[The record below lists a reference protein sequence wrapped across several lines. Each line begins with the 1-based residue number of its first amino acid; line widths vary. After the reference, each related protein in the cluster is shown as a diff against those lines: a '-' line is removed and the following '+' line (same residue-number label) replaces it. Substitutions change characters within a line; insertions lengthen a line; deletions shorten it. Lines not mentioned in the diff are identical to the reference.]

1 MGRNVNCAR
10 AAQPSRA
17 DSSFAFFLFGDAQK
31 TRAFSPKGK
40 IQNFRFGGALHVTVL
55 IFPRRKMH
63 DGNLSRK
70 YFLVSAYFLRSAA
83 FFVSRG
89 GLDFRCLF
97 APG

>member
-1 MGRNVNCAR
+1 
-10 AAQPSRA
+10 
-17 DSSFAFFLFGDAQK
+17 
-31 TRAFSPKGK
+31 
-40 IQNFRFGGALHVTVL
+40 
-55 IFPRRKMH
+55 MH

-97 APG
+97 APGASGQQPDTGLTSFTIRGMRGPRQDEDS